1 MAKEK
6 DAAKETEGEK
16 PEAAADDFLIEMSK
30 GSETL
35 RVHPTC
41 VLEHQRLGWQ

>member
-16 PEAAADDFLIEMSK
+16 PEVADDFLIEMSK

-41 VLEHQRLGWQ
+41 VPEHRRLGWQ